1 MRQAILK
8 LSLAFMVFAA
18 VIMSSEAHCADSFE
32 ELDERIA
39 ACHVVLKSMLAMP
52 DAAIPRDI
60 IQRSRAVAIFP
71 RFFKIGALVGIGFGS
86 GVALGRFKESAEWS
100 NPVFFRMKGGS
111 IGLQIGVQSTD
122 IVLLVMTEKGLEGL
136 LEDKVTLGVDVS
148 LAGGPVG
155 RDLSA
160 ETNLRLDAAFLSY
173 ARSKGFFAGMSLTG
187 ATLES
192 DSEANSVYHGDGIS
206 AQDIF
211 FEGKGVLSERG
222 KMLIQT
228 LEKACGK

>member
-1 MRQAILK
+1 MRNALFK
-8 LSLAFMVFAA
+8 LLLTLIAA
-18 VIMSSEAHCADSFE
+18 APVLISAPAHCASSFE

-39 ACHVVLKSMLAMP
+39 ACSVVLKSMLAMP

-60 IQRSRAVAIFP
+60 IKRSRAVAIFP
-71 RFFKIGALVGIGFGS
+71 RFLKIGALVGIGYGN
-86 GVALGRFKESAEWS
+86 GVAVGRLTESAEWS

-111 IGLQIGVQSTD
+111 FGLQMGVQSTD
-122 IVLLVMTEKGLEGL
+122 IVLLVMTEKGFEGL
-136 LEDKVTLGVDVS
+136 LEDGVTLGVDVS
-148 LAGGPVG
+148 LAGGPLG
-155 RDLSA
+155 RDVSA

-173 ARSKGFFAGMSLTG
+173 ARSRGFFAGMSLTG

-192 DSEANSVYHGDGIS
+192 DTQANSVYHGEGVS

-228 LEKACGK
+228 LEEACGK